1 MKYMLKKI
9 NQTIS
14 ILLIVL
20 LLMII
25 YYHSVYQNYPLKG

>member
-14 ILLIVL
+14 ILLIAL

-25 YYHSVYQNYPLKG
+25 YYHSVY

>member
-1 MKYMLKKI
+1 MKYMFKKI

-25 YYHSVYQNYPLKG
+25 YYHSVY

>member
-1 MKYMLKKI
+1 MKYMFKKI

-14 ILLIVL
+14 ILLIAL

-25 YYHSVYQNYPLKG
+25 YYHSVY

>member
-25 YYHSVYQNYPLKG
+25 YYHSVY